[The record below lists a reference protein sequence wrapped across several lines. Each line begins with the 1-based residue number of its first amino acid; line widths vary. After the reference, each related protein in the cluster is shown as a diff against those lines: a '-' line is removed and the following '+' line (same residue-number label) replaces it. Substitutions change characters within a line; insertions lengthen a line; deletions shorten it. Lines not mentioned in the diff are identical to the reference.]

1 MVWFDD
7 SGRMQLCEATISGH
21 LIKPPIK
28 MCISTCSGI
37 TIVDKKWL
45 VDIVLDVD

>member
-21 LIKPPIK
+21 LVAPKIKP
-28 MCISTCSGI
+28 CHATISGFLI
-37 TIVDKKWL
+37 EEKK
-45 VDIVLDVD
+45 